1 MSTIIHLVRHGRI
14 PNYDTDQSLTAE
26 GREEAL
32 AVGRGLAALI
42 RPGETLRFFSSPARR
57 ARETAALLRDSIREA
72 LTEVNT
78 STTIIPTVVVDDRL
92 QNNQFYLNGSSY
104 DPIVPLLDIAHWRVN
119 TTPSPENEAFLTYQT
134 EFWNAPDP
142 VTYWL
147 TQPSPLAESPEAV
160 VERLRACLKERLA
173 EKVAGNSLR
182 RDICVTHSA
191 NIRAF
196 LCQVFGRDP
205 GPPAFSG
212 MLTIRKGQV
221 EYQGQ
226 VGDFSLS

>member
-1 MSTIIHLVRHGRI
+1 MSTIIHVVRHGRI
-14 PNYDTDQSLTAE
+14 PNYNTDQSLTAE

-42 RPGETLRFFSSPARR
+42 QPGETIRFCSSPARR
-57 ARETAALLRDSIREA
+57 ARETAALLGQSIAATLAETRTEA
-72 LTEVNT
+72 TLITP
-78 STTIIPTVVVDDRL
+78 IAVDDRL

-104 DPIVPLLDIAHWRVN
+104 DPMIPLLDMAHWRVQSM
-119 TTPSPENEAFLTYQT
+119 PSPENEAFLTYQT
-134 EFWNAPDP
+134 EFWSAPDP

-147 TQPSPLAESPEAV
+147 THPSPLAESPAAV
-160 VERLRACLKERLA
+160 VERLQACLKERLA
-173 EKVAGNSLR
+173 GQGDNNSLR
-182 RDICVTHSA
+182 REICVTHSA

-196 LCQVFGRDP
+196 LRRVFGRDP

-212 MLTIRKGQV
+212 MLTLSAGQV

-226 VGDFSLS
+226 VAAFSL